1 MGVNL
6 ISFSEKASDL
16 FYKASHLDRFTTG
29 FYFTEGPVW
38 DESQE
43 ILFFT
48 NFSDNTIHQWSEK
61 SGTSLYRQNANRA
74 VGLSMDT
81 AGRIVSA
88 ETRTHAITY
97 ANETDSETI
106 TDSYEGRRLN
116 SPNDVVV
123 KRDGD
128 IFFTD
133 PYSTAMGDLRE
144 LPFNGV
150 FKVTPGGKTVL
161 LDDTLER
168 PNGLAF
174 SPDESILY
182 VDDTNQQNITAYQ
195 VKKDNTLGRIGVFAV
210 LDTSYGKGAADGMKV
225 DVRGNIYLTGPG
237 GIWIFDKDASPLAI
251 LETPESAGNLCF
263 GGQDHSTLF
272 ITATSSV
279 YQIQVNI
286 PGIVPR
292 CCCSRDLT
300 PGLLYKVTAH

>member
-1 MGVNL
+1 MGISL
-6 ISFSEKASDL
+6 ISFSKKASDL
-16 FYKASHLDRFTTG
+16 FYETNNLEKIATG
-29 FYFTEGPVW
+29 FFFTEGPVW
-38 DESQE
+38 DEFQD
-43 ILFFT
+43 ILYFT

-61 SGTSLYRQNANRA
+61 TGTLLYRQNANRA
-74 VGLSMDT
+74 VGLSMDS

-97 ANETDSETI
+97 VNETDSETI
-106 TDSYEGRRLN
+106 MDTYKGKRLN

-133 PYSTAMGDLRE
+133 PYSTAMGDVRE

-150 FKVTPGGKTVL
+150 FKVTPGSNAVL
-161 LDDTLER
+161 LSDSLER

-174 SPDESILY
+174 SPDETILY

-195 VKKDNTLGRIGVFAV
+195 VHEDDTLGRIGVFAT
-210 LDTSYGKGAADGMKV
+210 LDPSYGKGAADGMKV
-225 DVRGNIYLTGPG
+225 DVLGNVYLTGPG

-263 GGQDHSTLF
+263 GGQDRSTLF
-272 ITATSSV
+272 IAATSSI
-279 YQIQVNI
+279 YWIHLKI

-292 CCCSRDLT
+292 RSES
-300 PGLLYKVTAH
+300 K